1 MTKAGLQRGTL
12 KNMVSAYCTWPYWKI
27 VNNEVVRKMH
37 SPCDSFTPLTI
48 RQPKSQSPFTVTGLI
63 PLLNRVIN
71 LGFSWVIYH
80 LKSKKKPLPSAGPCR
95 ALAQCSLASESIVTS
110 HGRLVD
116 APLLPG
122 SYDVMRRDLHTWDGM
137 TGMTG
142 MTGMSWR
149 DCREPQF
156 NTHTHTHIYIYIAIE
171 NDPCIGD
178 VLMYLPQMVIFHRNV
193 KNCPEAPGKQER
205 NLGFGL
211 KAL

>member
-1 MTKAGLQRGTL
+1 MKLSEKCIHPVTASL
-12 KNMVSAYCTWPYWKI
+12 
-27 VNNEVVRKMH
+27 
-37 SPCDSFTPLTI
+37 PLLSGNP
-48 RQPKSQSPFTVTGLI
+48 PKSQSPCTVTGLI

-71 LGFSWVIYH
+71 LRFSWVIYH

-142 MTGMSWR
+142 MS
-149 DCREPQF
+149 
-156 NTHTHTHIYIYIAIE
+156 
-171 NDPCIGD
+171 
-178 VLMYLPQMVIFHRNV
+178 
-193 KNCPEAPGKQER
+193 
-205 NLGFGL
+205 
-211 KAL
+211 